1 MASTNDILGRIAGL
15 PSVESAA
22 IATDAPLLTFSNAD
36 FYAAEGQ
43 PEMNAQS
50 GPRAY
55 LHRVSSGFFRTLH
68 TRFLF
73 GRGFSEEEI
82 HNNADVA
89 IVTEDMVRRYWPGQN
104 PLGKRIKVGGVT
116 STRPWLTI
124 VGVVE
129 QLKYRGFPANPTA
142 DPDLFQVF
150 NERSQVF
157 SVLVR
162 TSLKSPAIL
171 ATIRTTLIKTDPS
184 ILIYN
189 GSTLEELIGHE
200 TSRPR
205 FLGWLM
211 GIFAAMALV
220 LAAIGIYGVIS
231 YAVSRRTREI
241 GLRMALGAN
250 RWEVLRA
257 VVGREVAMLG
267 CGVALGTTAGL
278 ALTRSIA
285 TLVYDVS
292 ATDPLTFTAAAVLLI
307 AVGVM
312 ACLVPA
318 ARASQ
323 IDPAVALREE

>member
-1 MASTNDILGRIAGL
+1 M
-15 PSVESAA
+15 
-22 IATDAPLLTFSNAD
+22 
-36 FYAAEGQ
+36 
-43 PEMNAQS
+43 
-50 GPRAY
+50 
-55 LHRVSSGFFRTLH
+55 
-68 TRFLF
+68 
-73 GRGFSEEEI
+73 
-82 HNNADVA
+82 
-89 IVTEDMVRRYWPGQN
+89 
-104 PLGKRIKVGGVT
+104 
-116 STRPWLTI
+116 TI

-129 QLKYRGFPANPTA
+129 QLKYRGFPVNPTA

-205 FLGWLM
+205 SLGWLM

-267 CGVALGTTAGL
+267 CGVVLGTTAGL

>member
-1 MASTNDILGRIAGL
+1 M
-15 PSVESAA
+15 
-22 IATDAPLLTFSNAD
+22 
-36 FYAAEGQ
+36 
-43 PEMNAQS
+43 
-50 GPRAY
+50 PRAY
-55 LHRVSSGFFRTLH
+55 FHRVSSGFFRTLH
-68 TRFLF
+68 TRFLS
-73 GRGFSEEEI
+73 GRAFTEEDI

-89 IVTEDMVRRYWPGQN
+89 IVTQDMVRRFWPGQN
-104 PLGKRIKVGGVT
+104 PLGKRIKVGGAT

-129 QLKYRGFPANPTA
+129 QLKYRGLPANPTA

-150 NERSQVF
+150 NERSRVL

-162 TSLKSPAIL
+162 TSLESPAML
-171 ATIRTTLIKTDPS
+171 ATIRRTLIKAEPS

-189 GSTLEELIGHE
+189 GGTLEELIGHE

-211 GIFAAMALV
+211 AIFAAMALV
-220 LAAIGIYGVIS
+220 LAAIGIYGVMS
-231 YAVSRRTREI
+231 FGVSRRTREI

-250 RWEVLRA
+250 RRELLRA
-257 VVGREVAMLG
+257 VVGRCVALLG
-267 CGVALGTTAGL
+267 CGVLLGTAAGL

-292 ATDPLTFTAAAVLLI
+292 ATDPLTFTGAAALLM

-318 ARASQ
+318 ARASR

>member
-1 MASTNDILGRIAGL
+1 
-15 PSVESAA
+15 V
-22 IATDAPLLTFSNAD
+22 
-36 FYAAEGQ
+36 EGQ
-43 PEMNAQS
+43 PDMDLQTK
-50 GPRAY
+50 PRAF

-68 TRFLF
+68 TRLIF
-73 GRGFSEEEI
+73 GRTFTEEEI

-89 IVTEDMVRRYWPGQN
+89 IVSEDMVRRCWPGQN
-104 PLGKRIKVGGVT
+104 PLGKRIKAGGVT
-116 STRPWLTI
+116 STRPWLTVI
-124 VGVVE
+124 GVAE

-162 TSLKSPAIL
+162 TSLRSPAML
-171 ATIRTTLIKTDPS
+171 ATIRTTLLKAQPS

-189 GSTLEELIGHE
+189 SSTLDERIGRE
-200 TSRPR
+200 TARPR

-211 GIFAAMALV
+211 GIFAAMALI

-231 YAVSRRTREI
+231 YGVSRRTREI

-250 RWEVLRA
+250 RREVLRA
-257 VVGREVAMLG
+257 VLGRSVALLG
-267 CGVALGTTAGL
+267 CGVLLGIAAGL

-285 TLVYDVS
+285 TLIYDMS
-292 ATDPLTFTAAAVLLI
+292 ATDPLTFTAAAALLM

-318 ARASQ
+318 ARASR